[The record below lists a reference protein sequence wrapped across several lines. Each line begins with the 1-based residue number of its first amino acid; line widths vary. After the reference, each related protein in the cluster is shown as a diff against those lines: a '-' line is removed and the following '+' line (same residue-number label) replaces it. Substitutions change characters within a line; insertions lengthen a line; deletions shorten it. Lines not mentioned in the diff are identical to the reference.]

1 MNRNKL
7 KKKRYNRRRLSIK
20 RKIKS
25 SNKGKLRLCISR
37 SNKGFYV
44 QIIDDLKGFTV
55 VSAST
60 LEKTFPEMKNK
71 GNLEAAKALGKII
84 SERAISKGI
93 KKVVFDRNGYL
104 YHGKVKSFADSARE
118 NGLEF

>member
-1 MNRNKL
+1 MNKMEL
-7 KKKRYNRRRLSIK
+7 KKSRYNRRRLSIK

-25 SNKGKLRLCISR
+25 GGDKLRLCISR
-37 SNKGFYV
+37 SNKNFSC
-44 QIIDDLKGFTV
+44 QIIDDTKGFTL

-60 LEKTFPEMKNK
+60 LEKTFTALKSK
-71 GNLEAAKALGKII
+71 GNIESAKSLGKII
-84 SERAISKGI
+84 AEKAVNKGI

-104 YHGKVKSFADSARE
+104 YHGKIKAFADSARE